1 MNVIRWFLIISL
13 LIAIESM
20 PINANEVLK
29 DDWINGVTTALPAA
43 LCKSDQLFRQ
53 CFSVTQEECE
63 EVALSSTRVCIKN
76 NREKIPPRLNQPEDG
91 RYWGQIIGSCVGSAY
106 VIALKNK
113 KINNDKCNNWK

>member
-29 DDWINGVTTALPAA
+29 DDWINGVTTVLPVA

-76 NREKIPPRLNQPEDG
+76 NREKIPLN
-91 RYWGQIIGSCVGSAY
+91 
-106 VIALKNK
+106 
-113 KINNDKCNNWK
+113 